1 MLASNREL
9 SCLVVIGSPEPQVQ
23 TNEVHDSFVF
33 VIDERKRFVE
43 TQNFASL
50 REEQDNSNYKH
61 KRTRL

>member
-23 TNEVHDSFVF
+23 TNEVHDFFMFVMKGGN
-33 VIDERKRFVE
+33 VVE

-50 REEQDNSNYKH
+50 QERQDNRNYKH
-61 KRTRL
+61 KRTRV